1 MSDALEKGIAI
12 GKANIFGN
20 PQKKAEA
27 IEYFKQALLENPKEV
42 QAWLW
47 IANLVDNDTPTR
59 KYCFQ
64 KVLELDPQNTYARQ
78 MLDFILETEP
88 NFKWI
93 KEQAS
98 PLQPFFDSLQRPQ
111 PPFLSGQPY
120 HSNQPPHQNQ
130 PYRPTAQN
138 FRNAATP
145 VQSPR
150 PAYAQAKPKKKDTS
164 LWLPLFL
171 VSSVLVGIV
180 SIAIVFIMSPYSSP
194 EVNTVGMGLGVFM
207 GLEILLAELF
217 WIISGYAGVYKLIK
231 KGYLLE
237 FIGCSLI
244 LAGIPLILP
253 ILLGPILYAWADRVK
268 EKYG

>member
-111 PPFLSGQPY
+111 PPFLVSLIIQISPLIKI
-120 HSNQPPHQNQ
+120 NPI
-130 PYRPTAQN
+130 AQLLKIS
-138 FRNAATP
+138 ATR
-145 VQSPR
+145 QH
-150 PAYAQAKPKKKDTS
+150 
-164 LWLPLFL
+164 LC
-171 VSSVLVGIV
+171 
-180 SIAIVFIMSPYSSP
+180 
-194 EVNTVGMGLGVFM
+194 N
-207 GLEILLAELF
+207 LLAQHMHRPNQR
-217 WIISGYAGVYKLIK
+217 K
-231 KGYLLE
+231 KIRHFGYLYSLCPVFLLE
-237 FIGCSLI
+237 
-244 LAGIPLILP
+244 
-253 ILLGPILYAWADRVK
+253 
-268 EKYG
+268 